1 MLVAA
6 LGKWIHSIGTQCEPY
21 VPWFVSKILVCGI
34 EILPLLGIGWM
45 SKFSIVFALIRSMP
59 THKFCILRVYE
70 QTPQPIN
77 HGELPHHQSRNPSLR
92 VIVYFFIA
100 IGF

>member
-1 MLVAA
+1 MLAA
-6 LGKWIHSIGTQCEPY
+6 PLSKCIHSIGAQRETY
-21 VPWFVSKILVCGI
+21 VPWFINKILVCVI

-59 THKFCILRVYE
+59 AHKFCILRVCE

-77 HGELPHHQSRNPSLR
+77 RGEVPHHQSRNASLR
-92 VIVYFFIA
+92 VIVYIFVA
-100 IGF
+100 SGF